1 MFVSGILLR
10 RPFSTRLTSQ
20 VVNNPPL
27 QYEDTQFLFTY
38 KFELKFTFIHIHM
51 PEGLGF
57 FVLFLSLFL
66 KSIQHGPLLLKRHW
80 TKWTIGDRT
89 CQYRSFK

>member
-57 FVLFLSLFL
+57 FCFVSFPFSQ
-66 KSIQHGPLLLKRHW
+66 KYPAW
-80 TKWTIGDRT
+80 TTATEKTLD
-89 CQYRSFK
+89 